1 MKTFRLSLALSALT
15 VFSGMAA
22 AGSGSLSEFI
32 PKVLPVLVQVDSH
45 GKVTGASPAMQ
56 LPPKLRRLL
65 RANLDEM
72 VSAPA
77 IDKKGRPMSSQF
89 VMNLALHTSPR
100 PDGDFDVKFA
110 YVSTSHVPAGSWYW
124 VHTDGRELALAS
136 QSSRNRGEYI
146 PNHFDRPDSWRSHDR
161 SSMPNISNTGSP
173 APAAASTPAPA
184 PSPDPGNGP

>member
-1 MKTFRLSLALSALT
+1 MKTFQRSLALGALT

-45 GKVTGASPAMQ
+45 GKVTGASPATQ

-72 VSAPA
+72 VTAPA
-77 IDKKGRPMSSQF
+77 IDKKGRPMSGQF

-110 YVSTSHVPAGSWYW
+110 YVSTSPVPAGSWYW

-136 QSSRNRGEYI
+136 QSSRNRGVYI
-146 PNHFDRPDSWRSHDR
+146 PNHFDQPDSWRSQDR
-161 SSMPNISNTGSP
+161 SSMPNIGNTGSP
-173 APAAASTPAPA
+173 APAASSTPAPA
-184 PSPDPGNGP
+184 AAPDPGNGH